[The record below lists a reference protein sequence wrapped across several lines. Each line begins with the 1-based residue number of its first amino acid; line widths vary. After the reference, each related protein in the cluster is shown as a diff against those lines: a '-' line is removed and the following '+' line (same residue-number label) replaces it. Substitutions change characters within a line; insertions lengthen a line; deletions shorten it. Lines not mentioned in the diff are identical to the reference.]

1 MPYTDLLRLSV
12 FLTAGEATALGAIA
26 ALSAG
31 RDRARPRP

>member
-26 ALSAG
+26 VISAPAATT
-31 RDRARPRP
+31 ARP